1 MLKINLCILHGH
13 VFVMLAELNRFH
25 TKRFISKSV
34 YSQLMIPWMSKLFIF
49 LNQKTH
55 QTGDSPDFDEINT
68 TESFVM
74 EHDVVSEEENTSSQ
88 LVQETSKLI
97 DERGR
102 RCRKEKVKKN
112 LNKVLQ
118 NAIFTFIQV
127 MNGFFSPNSTNKKDL
142 SQ

>member
-1 MLKINLCILHGH
+1 
-13 VFVMLAELNRFH
+13 
-25 TKRFISKSV
+25 
-34 YSQLMIPWMSKLFIF
+34 MIPWMSKLFIF
-49 LNQKTH
+49 LNQNTH

-102 RCRKEKVKKN
+102 RCRKETVKKN
-112 LNKVLQ
+112 LDKVLQ

-127 MNGFFSPNSTNKKDL
+127 MNGFFFPQIAQIKKICL
-142 SQ
+142 SKLKMFYMQFNCILSWKKICEWV